1 MQDLAR
7 AKRAS
12 LEEQDPDDDI
22 GERPCHSISDTGSF
36 KKEVATQ
43 EVAFRGF
50 VMFDLKAKTKA
61 KAAARV
67 EPEEV
72 AAEAVGWSRMQL

>member
-1 MQDLAR
+1 MPQQLA
-7 AKRAS
+7 
-12 LEEQDPDDDI
+12 
-22 GERPCHSISDTGSF
+22 DTGSF

-72 AAEAVGWSRMQL
+72 AAEAAGWSRMQL